1 MFKATTSLGNPVTK
15 DPLSDFRKF
24 LFVIWKQ
31 NSRLNE
37 RQCLH
42 ERCGREAGPFKHI
55 LKGYYDA
62 KR

>member
-55 LKGYYDA
+55 L
-62 KR
+62 